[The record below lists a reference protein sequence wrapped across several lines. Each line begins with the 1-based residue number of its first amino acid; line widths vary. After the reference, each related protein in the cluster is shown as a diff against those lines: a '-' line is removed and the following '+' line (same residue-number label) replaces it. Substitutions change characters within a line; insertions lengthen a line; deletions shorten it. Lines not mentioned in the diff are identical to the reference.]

1 MTWEEPGREDMTLND
16 YRTALVTGASNGI
29 GEAVVGA
36 GSRMPLVRG
45 ALARLSR
52 LA

>member
-1 MTWEEPGREDMTLND
+1 MTLND

-45 ALARLSR
+45 GGAPARLSR